1 MEFKDKVLFVRAKL
15 NMTQTELA
23 KALGVAYIT
32 VNRWEN
38 GNVQPTKKAQLIFEM
53 FCQEK
58 GIIVEEEGI

>member
-38 GNVQPTKKAQLIFEM
+38 GSVQPTKKAQLVFEM
-53 FCQEK
+53 FCKEK
-58 GIIVEEEGI
+58 GIELEG